1 MYVIIVGRSA
11 VARLLISL
19 LDAEENEVVVIEKDS
34 AISKAIAYD
43 FDVITVNGDATN
55 QNTLKKA
62 GIDHAD
68 VFLALTDDD
77 ESNLIMALIAK
88 QAGVKTVAVI
98 LRKIS
103 YQKEVFDKLGIDYVI
118 QPDYAAAGY
127 ITQLITDK
135 DILDLSFFSMGDAGI
150 VENVIKKE
158 SKHIGLHIS
167 KFKTLLPDESNIIG
181 YFKNG
186 DFNIYKDVD
195 VLEEGQKILIV
206 AKKEK
211 IKEVKKLI

>member
-11 VARLLISL
+11 VSRHLISL
-19 LDAEENEVVVIEKDS
+19 LDAEDHEVVVIEKDP
-34 AISKAIAYD
+34 ALSKAIAYD
-43 FDVITVNGDATN
+43 YDVITVNGDATN
-55 QNTLKKA
+55 LNTLKKA

-103 YQKEVFDKLGIDYVI
+103 YQKDVFDKLGIDYVI

-127 ITQLITDK
+127 IAQLITDK

-150 VENVIKKE
+150 VESVLKKD

-167 KFKTLLPDESNIIG
+167 KFKTLLPEDTNIIG
-181 YFKNG
+181 YFKSG
-186 DFNIYKDVD
+186 DFNVYKDTD
-195 VLEEGQKILIV
+195 TLEEGQKILIV

>member
-11 VARLLISL
+11 VARHLISL
-19 LDAEENEVVVIEKDS
+19 LDAVENEVVVIEKDQ
-34 AISKAIAYD
+34 AISKALAYD

>member
-11 VARLLISL
+11 VARHVISL
-19 LDAEENEVVVIEKDS
+19 LDAEDHEVVVIERDQ
-34 AISKAIAYD
+34 ALSKAIAYD
-43 FDVITVNGDATN
+43 FDVVTVTGEATD

-68 VFLALTDDD
+68 VFLGLTDDD
-77 ESNLIMALIAK
+77 ETNLILALIAK
-88 QAGVKTVAVI
+88 QSGVKTVAVI
-98 LRKIS
+98 LRKIN
-103 YQKEVFDKLGIDYVI
+103 YQKAVFDKLGIDYVI

-150 VENVIKKE
+150 FETIIKKE
-158 SKHIGLHIS
+158 SKHVGLHIS
-167 KFKTLLPDESNIIG
+167 KFKELLPENCNIIG
-181 YFKNG
+181 YFKDG
-186 DFNIYKDVD
+186 DFKVYKDAD
-195 VLEEGQKILIV
+195 AIEEGQKMLIV

-211 IKEVKKLI
+211 IKDLKKLV

>member
-11 VARLLISL
+11 VARHVISL
-19 LDAEENEVVVIEKDS
+19 LDAEDHEVVVIERDQ
-34 AISKAIAYD
+34 ALSKAIAYD
-43 FDVITVNGDATN
+43 FDVVTVTGEATD

-68 VFLALTDDD
+68 VFLGLTDDD
-77 ESNLIMALIAK
+77 ETNLILALIAK
-88 QAGVKTVAVI
+88 QSGVKTVAVI
-98 LRKIS
+98 LRKIN
-103 YQKEVFDKLGIDYVI
+103 YQKAVFDKLGIDYVI

-150 VENVIKKE
+150 FETIIKKE
-158 SKHIGLHIS
+158 SKHVGLHIS
-167 KFKTLLPDESNIIG
+167 KLKELLPENCNIIG
-181 YFKNG
+181 YFKDG
-186 DFNIYKDVD
+186 DFKVYKDAD
-195 VLEEGQKILIV
+195 AIEEGQKMLIV

-211 IKEVKKLI
+211 IKDLKKLV

>member
-11 VARLLISL
+11 VARHLISL
-19 LDAEENEVVVIEKDS
+19 LDAEENEVVVIEKDP
-34 AISKAIAYD
+34 AITKALAYD

>member
-11 VARLLISL
+11 VARHLISL

-186 DFNIYKDVD
+186 DFNVYKDTD
-195 VLEEGQKILIV
+195 TLEEGQKILIV

>member
-11 VARLLISL
+11 VARHLISL
-19 LDAEENEVVVIEKDS
+19 LDAEDHEVVVIEKDP
-34 AISKAIAYD
+34 ALSKTLAYD
-43 FDVITVNGDATN
+43 YDVITVNGDATN
-55 QNTLKKA
+55 PNTLKKA
-62 GIDHAD
+62 GLDHAD

-88 QAGVKTVAVI
+88 QSGAKATAVI
-98 LRKIS
+98 LRKIG
-103 YQKEVFDKLGIDYVI
+103 YQKEVFDKLGIDYII
-118 QPDYAAAGY
+118 QPDFAAAGY

-150 VENVIKKE
+150 VENVLKKD
-158 SKHIGLHIS
+158 SKYVGLHIS
-167 KFKTLLPDESNIIG
+167 KFKTLLPEESNIIG

-186 DFNIYKDVD
+186 DFNVYKETDQ
-195 VLEEGQKILIV
+195 LEEGQKILIV

-211 IKEVKKLI
+211 MKEIKKLI

>member
-11 VARLLISL
+11 VARHLISL

-127 ITQLITDK
+127 IAQLITDK

>member
-11 VARLLISL
+11 VARHLISL

-43 FDVITVNGDATN
+43 YDVITVNGDATN
-55 QNTLKKA
+55 PNTLKKA

-186 DFNIYKDVD
+186 DFNVYKDVD

>member
-11 VARLLISL
+11 VARHLISL
-19 LDAEENEVVVIEKDS
+19 LDAEENEVVVIEKDP
-34 AISKAIAYD
+34 AISKALAYD

-103 YQKEVFDKLGIDYVI
+103 YQKDVFDKLSIDYVI

-127 ITQLITDK
+127 IAQLITDK

-186 DFNIYKDVD
+186 DFNVYKDVD